1 MTSTMSSTRIGRHA
15 LRRAVVV
22 ALLGFTGG
30 TGGAAPAH
38 AATRGGHKRSGQHR
52 RPVRAASARHRA

>member
-30 TGGAAPAH
+30 TGGAAPTH
-38 AATRGGHKRSGQHR
+38 VATRGEHKRSRRHR
-52 RPVRAASARHRA
+52 RPVRATSARHRA